1 MDKPT
6 TASLE
11 NSRPSEYLNSTK
23 YQDKDIMDAFPKN
36 SSTSIFVMSSDVSQP
51 SNRKRKMSCSEI
63 ITNDNNIKEIRSPL
77 KNKCKSLVDL
87 TIRDGDFDP
96 TVCELK
102 ANEGKDLISKI
113 ENIESGEHS
122 SVKSEASTTG
132 NKESDDGDSD
142 YPPDLEEDEHSDD
155 GDLDSL
161 SDFDDLLDGTSEIAD
176 DYDIQTSTLLSHLR
190 KTLGLPDL
198 KMSNN
203 EEKQIIASVT
213 SAILSGTKLL
223 TCLREWFP
231 HLPNDYLQG
240 ISESHAINRNDA
252 VAKADLYWRIFNAD
266 DTIINNFLD
275 ANGIQ
280 TQTTKFPF
288 VRIRLFPRQQSVSD
302 AFNLELDNLFRS
314 AKDEYDERYRVSR
327 HQNPNVS
334 QSSYSTAP
342 DLEYIDYIYNPEILD
357 SFEATKE
364 RFELENIPTDE
375 KRLFHGTHQNCT
387 TSIISG
393 NFDVEAAP
401 IGRSKGMAYGK
412 GIYFSDFPSFS
423 YKYGTTLL
431 MCRVLPGR
439 MTNNRLTTNNGPSP
453 QCISPSGSSGI
464 SYQSFQQMP
473 YTNRLSPQFKKQGNK
488 MSQIYVIPQACQ
500 ILPCYILY
508 RKDSTDA
515 SKKSLPLC
523 FSHKCH
529 HACKNILILGT

>member
-11 NSRPSEYLNSTK
+11 NSRPSEHLNWKK
-23 YQDKDIMDAFPKN
+23 YQDKDIIDAITKN
-36 SSTSIFVMSSDVSQP
+36 SDASIFAMSSDLSQP
-51 SNRKRKMSCSEI
+51 SNRKRKLSCSEI
-63 ITNDNNIKEIRSPL
+63 ITNDNNIEEIRSPS
-77 KNKCKSLVDL
+77 KTKCEAMVDL
-87 TIRDGDFDP
+87 TIRDGNFDP
-96 TVCELK
+96 TICELK
-102 ANEGKDLISKI
+102 VNEGQDPESKI
-113 ENIESGEHS
+113 KNIESGKHP
-122 SVKSEASTTG
+122 SVKIEASTTG
-132 NKESDDGDSD
+132 NNESDDGDSE
-142 YPPDLEEDEHSDD
+142 YAPDLDEEEHSD
-155 GDLDSL
+155 LYSL

-198 KMSNN
+198 KKSNN
-203 EEKQIIASVT
+203 EEKLIIASVT

-231 HLPNDYLQG
+231 HLPSDYLQG
-240 ISESHAINRNDA
+240 ISESQAINRNDD
-252 VAKADLYWRIFNAD
+252 VAKADLYWRIFNTD

-275 ANGIQ
+275 ANGVQ

-288 VRIRLFPRQQSVSD
+288 VRFRLFPPQQSVSD
-302 AFNLELDNLFRS
+302 AFNLELDNLFRL
-314 AKDEYDERYRVSR
+314 AKDEYHERYRVSR
-327 HQNPNVS
+327 HQSPNSS

-364 RFELENIPTDE
+364 RFEHENIPTDE

-423 YKYGTTLL
+423 YQYGTTLL

-439 MTNNRLTTNNGPSP
+439 MTNNRLSTNNGTSP
-453 QCISPSGSSGI
+453 QCISPSGSLGI

-473 YTNRLSPQFKKQGNK
+473 HINRLSPQFGKQGNK
-488 MSQIYVIPQACQ
+488 MSQIYVIPQSCQ

-515 SKKSLPLC
+515 SKKPLPFC
-523 FSHKCH
+523 FR
-529 HACKNILILGT
+529 AIID